1 MKEPLNYIAPDVEFE
16 GKIDCEGSIRIDGTC
31 RGVIDS
37 KDSITIGN
45 SARVFGTVRAQNLI
59 VNGRVKGDLITN
71 GRIAVLSEGEIE
83 GKSLLPQVVCSSPGV
98 VFFKGVYG
106 LKNLRSYLLRKNCWH
121 FMKAPAVI
129 FRNFEKKNN
138 VLNYGK
144 AAEIWRFST
153 K

>member
-59 VNGRVKGDLITN
+59 VNGRVEGDLITN
-71 GRIAVLSEGEIE
+71 GRIALLSEGEIK
-83 GKSLLPQVVCSSPGV
+83 GKIFTPPGCLFVARGGVFQGGLRTEKPPELPSPEKLLALHESSGND
-98 VFFKGVYG
+98 F
-106 LKNLRSYLLRKNCWH
+106 L
-121 FMKAPAVI
+121 
-129 FRNFEKKNN
+129 
-138 VLNYGK
+138 
-144 AAEIWRFST
+144 
-153 K
+153 

>member
-1 MKEPLNYIAPDVEFE
+1 MRKNRRFFEKKTMKEPLNYIAPDVEFE

-59 VNGRVKGDLITN
+59 VNGRVEGDLITN

-83 GKSLLPQVVCSSPGV
+83 GEIFTPPGCLFVARGGVFQGGLRTEKPPELPSSEKLLALHESSG
-98 VFFKGVYG
+98 
-106 LKNLRSYLLRKNCWH
+106 ND
-121 FMKAPAVI
+121 
-129 FRNFEKKNN
+129 
-138 VLNYGK
+138 
-144 AAEIWRFST
+144 FS
-153 K
+153 

>member
-1 MKEPLNYIAPDVEFE
+1 MRKNRKFFEKKTMKEPLNYIAPDVEFE

-59 VNGRVKGDLITN
+59 VNGRVEGDLITN

-83 GKSLLPQVVCSSPGV
+83 GEIFTPPGCLFVARGGVFQGGLRTEKPPELPSSEKLLALHESSG
-98 VFFKGVYG
+98 
-106 LKNLRSYLLRKNCWH
+106 ND
-121 FMKAPAVI
+121 
-129 FRNFEKKNN
+129 
-138 VLNYGK
+138 
-144 AAEIWRFST
+144 FS
-153 K
+153 

>member
-1 MKEPLNYIAPDVEFE
+1 MRKNRRFFEKKTMKEPLNYIAPDVEFE

-59 VNGRVKGDLITN
+59 VNGRVEGDLITN

-83 GKSLLPQVVCSSPGV
+83 GEIFTPPGCLFVARGGVFQGGLRTEKPPELPSPEKLLALHESSG
-98 VFFKGVYG
+98 
-106 LKNLRSYLLRKNCWH
+106 ND
-121 FMKAPAVI
+121 
-129 FRNFEKKNN
+129 
-138 VLNYGK
+138 
-144 AAEIWRFST
+144 FS
-153 K
+153 